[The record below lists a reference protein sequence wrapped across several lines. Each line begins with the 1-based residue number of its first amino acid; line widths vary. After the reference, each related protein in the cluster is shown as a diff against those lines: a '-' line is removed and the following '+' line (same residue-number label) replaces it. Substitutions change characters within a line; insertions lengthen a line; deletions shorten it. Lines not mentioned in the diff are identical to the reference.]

1 MAATPWAAFE
11 RRMHELVDL
20 GGVAGLMGWDQ
31 QVMMPPK
38 GAETRAH
45 QSTALASLLHERV
58 VDPAFGEA
66 IEQAQATGDTLDE
79 AQRAS
84 LREARRDRDRAVKVP
99 ADLVRELAMAEAE
112 GFEIW
117 QRARPARDFATFRP
131 ALERIVVAQA
141 AGGRCA
147 RA

>member
-1 MAATPWAAFE
+1 MAATEWAAFE

-58 VDPAFGEA
+58 VDQRSERRSSRLRRPATRSTRLSA
-66 IEQAQATGDTLDE
+66 
-79 AQRAS
+79 RAS
-84 LREARRDRDRAVKVP
+84 ARRD
-99 ADLVRELAMAEAE
+99 
-112 GFEIW
+112 
-117 QRARPARDFATFRP
+117 ATATAP
-131 ALERIVVAQA
+131 
-141 AGGRCA
+141 
-147 RA
+147 